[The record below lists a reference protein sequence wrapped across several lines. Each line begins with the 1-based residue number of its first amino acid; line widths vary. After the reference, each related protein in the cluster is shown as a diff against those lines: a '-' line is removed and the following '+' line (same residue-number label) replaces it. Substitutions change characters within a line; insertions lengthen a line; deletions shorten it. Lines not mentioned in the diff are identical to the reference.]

1 MNASTPGPQD
11 DDALPPCD
19 RGGAVWVFG
28 YGSLIWK
35 VDFPVRER
43 AVARLHGWA
52 RRFWQG
58 SHDHRG
64 TPAAP
69 GRVLTLVPAPG
80 AVCTGMAY
88 RVLPEVFVHLDRREK
103 NGYHRVIA
111 TLHLAD
117 GRTPRG
123 VAYVAGPGNPA
134 WLGDAP
140 MPAIAGHIE
149 RAAGPSGGNVEYLL
163 RLAAALRA
171 LGEDDP
177 HVTELDRLL
186 RARATPSADTS
197 GRVR

>member
-1 MNASTPGPQD
+1 MNASTVCPRN
-11 DDALPPCD
+11 DDALPPRD

-88 RVLPEVFVHLDRREK
+88 RVLPEVFVHLDRREQ
-103 NGYHRVIA
+103 NGYRRVTT

-117 GRTPRG
+117 GRAPHG
-123 VAYVAGPGNPA
+123 VVYIAEAGNPA

-140 MPAIAGHIE
+140 TPVIAGHIA
-149 RAAGPSGGNVEYLL
+149 RAAGPSGGNAEYVL

-177 HVTELDRLL
+177 HVAELEALL
-186 RARATPSADTS
+186 RAATVAPGSAPD
-197 GRVR
+197 